1 MILKKPCTKDFVQFF
16 RDLPGI
22 FCGSA
27 RELAHFPN
35 VVGAGMLL
43 AISIVLSTFV
53 TITITPTLKLGVA
66 YLATAML
73 GMIFG
78 PVLGGLTA
86 GLGDLIKF
94 MIKPDGMFFP
104 GFTLN
109 AILGAVVYGMFFYK
123 THVTLTRAIIST
135 IVVNLFLNIG
145 LNTLWLSILTGDG
158 YILLLVSRAWKN
170 IALLPIEITLLFVV
184 LRTVASLL
192 PKINQRY
199 AHIPQPKNRSK
210 EKLKL

>member
-1 MILKKPCTKDFVQFF
+1 MNAYLLICKESLKAMRSVHAMVLCAVFVALNVLLGSFTIEIGKILEISFTSLAAAACSYC
-16 RDLPGI
+16 
-22 FCGSA
+22 CGPF
-27 RELAHFPN
+27 L
-35 VVGAGMLL
+35 GAIG
-43 AISIVLSTFV
+43 
-53 TITITPTLKLGVA
+53 GVA
-66 YLATAML
+66 A
-73 GMIFG
+73 
-78 PVLGGLTA
+78 
-86 GLGDLIKF
+86 DLIKF

-123 THVTLTRAIIST
+123 NHVTLTRAIISK